1 MITKNGFITK
11 DGINYTVHSEYKR
24 EFAFITAD
32 SKDRPDLENVELV
45 FDYDEYKTFLEAEYQ
60 LTDERFKEVFN
71 RILNYWVA
79 DQYEKGNYQINIV

>member
-1 MITKNGFITK
+1 MTKNGFITK

-60 LTDERFKEVFN
+60 LTTDERFKEVFYQN
-71 RILNYWVA
+71 LNYWVA